1 MQVPQITS
9 GGGGIAGLP
18 TKPDRQVNPGGL
30 EGTGSHMPAVHPGAR
45 RASTAL
51 HTRLAS
57 LLGGLAGGA
66 CRQHSKPS
74 TTREPGVGG
83 A

>member
-1 MQVPQITS
+1 MP
-9 GGGGIAGLP
+9 A
-18 TKPDRQVNPGGL
+18 KPDRQVNPGGL
-30 EGTGSHMPAVHPGAR
+30 EGTGGHMPAVHPGAR
-45 RASTAL
+45 CASTTL

-57 LLGGLAGGA
+57 RLGGLAGGA

-74 TTREPGVGG
+74 TMREPGVGG